1 MSYDVTIG
9 IPVYRVEDYIERTM
23 TSILMQTYPNI
34 EFLIV
39 DDGCDDRSID
49 IVNEIKATHRRGEA
63 IRIITFPHNYGAFE
77 ARNRIIEEATG
88 TYLYLMDADDVIEKD
103 AIETLVQEATAF
115 KADVVFGSYEK
126 TEIDGTKI
134 VYQYPDAKYE
144 SGDAF
149 ASYAYRRYAG
159 IQASACN
166 FLVKTALLREKGI
179 HFCKSKFWEDTV
191 FTLELTTHVKR
202 AVLLSKITYYYLCR
216 EHSLTDIRYD
226 RQIEQQELQQYL
238 LTIEHL
244 KQDKARLKSKPYYPN
259 WCYVA
264 VMSDFYIICNIL
276 KRRQYITPPFSDQQ
290 LRDCLRHPATLSEIF
305 KFKQRRIQ
313 NLLLYILGKLPAP
326 VCIAFIKVAG
336 KLKGLI

>member
-1 MSYDVTIG
+1 MKYDVTIG
-9 IPVYRVEDYIERTM
+9 IPVYRVEDYIKRTM
-23 TSILMQTYPNI
+23 VSALAQTYPSI

-39 DDGCDDRSID
+39 DDGSDDRSID
-49 IVNEIKATHRRGEA
+49 IIKEIKAAHPKGEA
-63 IRIITFPHNYGAFE
+63 IHIISLHQNSGAFE
-77 ARNRIIEEATG
+77 ARNRIIENASGEF
-88 TYLYLMDADDVIEKD
+88 LYFMDADDVITED
-103 AIETLVQEATAF
+103 TIEALIQEARSYN
-115 KADVVFGSYEK
+115 ADIVFGSYEK
-126 TEIDGTKI
+126 TEIDGTKV

-149 ASYAYRRYAG
+149 ATFAYRRYAG

-166 FLVKTALLREKGI
+166 FLVKTALLRAKAI
-179 HFCKSKFWEDTV
+179 RFCESKFWEDTV
-191 FTLELTTHVKR
+191 FTLELATHVER
-202 AVLLSKITYYYLCR
+202 VVLLSKITYYYLCR

-226 RQIEQQELQQYL
+226 EQIEQRELRQYL

-276 KRRQYITPPFSDQQ
+276 KRRQYITPPFSNQQ
-290 LRDCLRHPATLSEIF
+290 LRDCLRYPATLSEIV

-313 NLLLYILGKLPAP
+313 NLLLYTLGKLPAP

>member
-23 TSILMQTYPNI
+23 TSVLMQTYPNI

-39 DDGCDDRSID
+39 DDGSDDRSID

-88 TYLYLMDADDVIEKD
+88 TYLYLMDADDVIESD
-103 AIETLVQEATAF
+103 TIETLVQKATAF

-126 TEIDGTKI
+126 TEIDGTKV

-149 ASYAYRRYAG
+149 ATFAYRRYAG

-166 FLVKTALLREKGI
+166 FLVKTALLRAKAI
-179 HFCKSKFWEDTV
+179 RFCESKFWEDTV
-191 FTLELTTHVKR
+191 FTLELATHVER
-202 AVLLSKITYYYLCR
+202 VVLLSKITYYYLCR

-226 RQIEQQELQQYL
+226 EQIEQRELRQYMH
-238 LTIEHL
+238 TIEHL
-244 KQDKARLKSKPYYPN
+244 KQDKKRLKQKPYYPN

-276 KRRQYITPPFSDQQ
+276 KRQQYILPPFSNEQ
-290 LRDCLRHPATLSEIF
+290 LKDSLRHPATLSEIMR
-305 KFKQRRIQ
+305 FKQRRLQ
-313 NLLLYILGKLPAP
+313 NLMLYILSKLPASIC
-326 VCIAFIKVAG
+326 VALIKMTR
-336 KLKGLI
+336 KRKGLI

>member
-1 MSYDVTIG
+1 M
-9 IPVYRVEDYIERTM
+9 
-23 TSILMQTYPNI
+23 
-34 EFLIV
+34 
-39 DDGCDDRSID
+39 
-49 IVNEIKATHRRGEA
+49 
-63 IRIITFPHNYGAFE
+63 
-77 ARNRIIEEATG
+77 
-88 TYLYLMDADDVIEKD
+88 
-103 AIETLVQEATAF
+103 
-115 KADVVFGSYEK
+115 VFGSYEK

-179 HFCKSKFWEDTV
+179 HFCESKFWEDTV

-244 KQDKARLKSKPYYPN
+244 KQNKARLKSKPYYPN

-276 KRRQYITPPFSDQQ
+276 KRRQYITPPFTNQQ
-290 LRDCLRHPATLSEIF
+290 LRDCLRHPATFSEIV

-326 VCIAFIKVAG
+326 VCVAFIKVAG
-336 KLKGLI
+336 KQKGLI

>member
-9 IPVYRVEDYIERTM
+9 IPVFRVEGYIERTM
-23 TSILMQTYPNI
+23 TSVLMQTYPNI

-39 DDGCDDRSID
+39 DDGSDDRSID
-49 IVNEIKATHRRGEA
+49 IFNENKATHRRGEA

-88 TYLYLMDADDVIEKD
+88 TYLYLMDADDVIESD
-103 AIETLVQEATAF
+103 TIETLVQEATAF

-126 TEIDGTKI
+126 TEIDGTKV
-134 VYQYPDAKYE
+134 VYQYPDAKYD

-149 ASYAYRRYAG
+149 ATFAYRRYAG

-166 FLVKTALLREKGI
+166 FLVKTALLRAKAI
-179 HFCKSKFWEDTV
+179 RFCESKFWEDTV
-191 FTLELTTHVKR
+191 FTLELATHVER
-202 AVLLSKITYYYLCR
+202 VVLLSKITYYYLCR

-226 RQIEQQELQQYL
+226 EQIEQRELRQYMH
-238 LTIEHL
+238 TIEHL
-244 KQDKARLKSKPYYPN
+244 KQDKRRLKQKPYYPN

-276 KRRQYITPPFSDQQ
+276 KRQQYILPPFSNEQ
-290 LRDCLRHPATLSEIF
+290 LKDSLRHPATLSEIMR
-305 KFKQRRIQ
+305 FKQRRLQ
-313 NLLLYILGKLPAP
+313 NLMLYILSKLPASIC
-326 VCIAFIKVAG
+326 VALIKMTG
-336 KLKGLI
+336 KRKGLI

>member
-9 IPVYRVEDYIERTM
+9 IPVYRVEGYIERTM
-23 TSILMQTYPNI
+23 TSVLMQTYPNI

-39 DDGCDDRSID
+39 DDGSDDRSID

-88 TYLYLMDADDVIEKD
+88 TYLYLMDADDVIESD
-103 AIETLVQEATAF
+103 TIETLVQEATAF

-276 KRRQYITPPFSDQQ
+276 KRRQYITPPFSNQQ
-290 LRDCLRHPATLSEIF
+290 LRDCLRHPATLSEIV

-336 KLKGLI
+336 KQKGLI

>member
-9 IPVYRVEDYIERTM
+9 IPVFRVEGYIERTM
-23 TSILMQTYPNI
+23 TSVLMQTYPNI

-39 DDGCDDRSID
+39 DDGSDDRSID

-88 TYLYLMDADDVIEKD
+88 TYLYLMDADDVIESD
-103 AIETLVQEATAF
+103 TIETLVQEATAF

-126 TEIDGTKI
+126 TEIDGTKV
-134 VYQYPDAKYE
+134 VYQYPDAKYD

-149 ASYAYRRYAG
+149 ATFAYRRYAG

-166 FLVKTALLREKGI
+166 FLVKTALLRAKAI
-179 HFCKSKFWEDTV
+179 RFCESKFWEDTV
-191 FTLELTTHVKR
+191 FTLELATHVER
-202 AVLLSKITYYYLCR
+202 VVLLSKITYYYLCR

-226 RQIEQQELQQYL
+226 EQIEQRELRQYMH
-238 LTIEHL
+238 TIEHL
-244 KQDKARLKSKPYYPN
+244 KQDKRRLKQKPYYPN

-276 KRRQYITPPFSDQQ
+276 KRQQYILPPFSNEQ
-290 LRDCLRHPATLSEIF
+290 LKDSLRHPATLSEIMR
-305 KFKQRRIQ
+305 FKQRRLQ
-313 NLLLYILGKLPAP
+313 NLMLYILSKLPASIC
-326 VCIAFIKVAG
+326 VALIKMTG
-336 KLKGLI
+336 KRKGLI

>member
-23 TSILMQTYPNI
+23 TSVLMQTYPNI

-39 DDGCDDRSID
+39 DDGSDDRSID

-88 TYLYLMDADDVIEKD
+88 TYLYFMDADDVIESD
-103 AIETLVQEATAF
+103 TIE
-115 KADVVFGSYEK
+115 
-126 TEIDGTKI
+126 TKI

-244 KQDKARLKSKPYYPN
+244 KQNKARLKSKPYYPN

-276 KRRQYITPPFSDQQ
+276 KRQQYITPPFTNQQ
-290 LRDCLRHPATLSEIF
+290 LRDCLRHPATLSEIV

-336 KLKGLI
+336 KQKGLI

>member
-9 IPVYRVEDYIERTM
+9 IPVFRVEGYIERTM
-23 TSILMQTYPNI
+23 TSVLMQTYPNI

-39 DDGCDDRSID
+39 DDGRDDRSID

-88 TYLYLMDADDVIEKD
+88 TYLYLMDADDVIESD
-103 AIETLVQEATAF
+103 TIETLVQEATAF

-126 TEIDGTKI
+126 TEIDGTKV
-134 VYQYPDAKYE
+134 VYQYPDAKYD

-149 ASYAYRRYAG
+149 ATFAYRRYAG

-166 FLVKTALLREKGI
+166 FLVKTALLRAKAI
-179 HFCKSKFWEDTV
+179 RFCESKFWEDTV
-191 FTLELTTHVKR
+191 FTLELATHVER
-202 AVLLSKITYYYLCR
+202 VVLLSKITYYYLCR

-226 RQIEQQELQQYL
+226 EQIEQRELRQYMH
-238 LTIEHL
+238 TIEHL
-244 KQDKARLKSKPYYPN
+244 KQDKRRLKQKPYYPN

-276 KRRQYITPPFSDQQ
+276 KRQQYILPPFSNEQ
-290 LRDCLRHPATLSEIF
+290 LKDSLRHPATLSEIMR
-305 KFKQRRIQ
+305 FKQRRLQ
-313 NLLLYILGKLPAP
+313 NLMLYILSKLPASIC
-326 VCIAFIKVAG
+326 VALIKMTG
-336 KLKGLI
+336 KRKGLI